1 MPDARLSTARTG
13 SSSREWKWLRH
24 GFSFLSTIP
33 QIFERKSQSLENKS
47 EEWAAVVAW
56 WHQGLSASHDPDQHT
71 LQARSAS
78 RIEDG
83 LVEHR
88 RSNRVTESDQDM
100 YGIKDVGQV
109 AGYCERPEAAPVTAA
124 YTN

>member
-1 MPDARLSTARTG
+1 MRNAGRRCDSLLPRAPTAE
-13 SSSREWKWLRH
+13 EWEWLRH
-24 GFSFLSTIP
+24 GFFLSTTSRRWLKESRN
-33 QIFERKSQSLENKS
+33 FEKQSRKNGL
-47 EEWAAVVAW
+47 AAVVAW

-88 RSNRVTESDQDM
+88 RSNRVTESDQDSM
-100 YGIKDVGQV
+100 GIRDVAKSLDIASDQ
-109 AGYCERPEAAPVTAA
+109 RRLL
-124 YTN
+124 